1 MNILFAGSPHSAAK
15 VLDSLSNESNVSVKA
30 VITQP
35 DKRGKRGSKLIESAV
50 ANKARS
56 LNIKTFKPEH
66 LDNDNLKAELSSIE
80 VEFLIVVA
88 YGKIIPSWLL
98 NLPTV
103 SPINIH
109 FSILPK
115 YRGASPIQSAILNG
129 DTSTGIS
136 IIKINNKLDSGD
148 IYSVFEKN
156 IEDDDDKIS
165 LERKLTE
172 LCNAN
177 LFNILDKINS
187 NELNASPQD
196 HAKATYCNKVLK
208 QESEINFNDDSTN
221 IINKHRAY
229 IEWPGIYF
237 NYKNK
242 VIKIH
247 KIEKTNENSSDI
259 PGTVHKIDKTGLYIN
274 TYDKVV
280 EITYLQ
286 FQNKNI
292 ISSNDLYNSHKDF
305 FS

>member
-1 MNILFAGSPHSAAK
+1 M
-15 VLDSLSNESNVSVKA
+15 
-30 VITQP
+30 
-35 DKRGKRGSKLIESAV
+35 
-50 ANKARS
+50 
-56 LNIKTFKPEH
+56 
-66 LDNDNLKAELSSIE
+66 KAELSSIE
-80 VEFLIVVA
+80 VDFLIVVA

-196 HAKATYCNKVLK
+196 HSKATYCNKVLK
-208 QESEINFNDDSTN
+208 QESEINFNDGSTN
-221 IINKHRAY
+221 IINKYRAY

-274 TYDKVV
+274 TNDKVV
-280 EITYLQ
+280 VITYLQ

-292 ISSNDLYNSHKDF
+292 ISSNDLYNAYKDF

>member
-1 MNILFAGSPHSAAK
+1 MNILFAGSPRSAAK
-15 VLDSLSNESNVSVKA
+15 VLDSLSNESNINIKA

-172 LCNAN
+172 LCKIN
-177 LFNILDKINS
+177 LFNILDKIKS
-187 NELNASPQD
+187 NELKPVPQD
-196 HAKATYCNKVLK
+196 HSKATYCNKVLK

-221 IINKHRAY
+221 IINKYRAY

-237 NYKNK
+237 NHKNK

-259 PGTVHKIDKTGLYIN
+259 PGTIHKIDKTGLFIN
-274 TYDKVV
+274 TADKVV
-280 EITYLQ
+280 VITYLQ

-305 FS
+305 FT

>member
-15 VLDSLSNESNVSVKA
+15 VLDSLSNESNINIKA

-56 LNIKTFKPEH
+56 LNIKTFKPEY

-115 YRGASPIQSAILNG
+115 YRWASPIQSAILNG

-136 IIKINNKLDSGD
+136 IIKINNKLDSGCLL
-148 IYSVFEKN
+148 Y
-156 IEDDDDKIS
+156 
-165 LERKLTE
+165 T
-172 LCNAN
+172 
-177 LFNILDKINS
+177 
-187 NELNASPQD
+187 SPSPRD
-196 HAKATYCNKVLK
+196 GLL
-208 QESEINFNDDSTN
+208 S
-221 IINKHRAY
+221 RM
-229 IEWPGIYF
+229 P
-237 NYKNK
+237 
-242 VIKIH
+242 
-247 KIEKTNENSSDI
+247 SSA
-259 PGTVHKIDKTGLYIN
+259 
-274 TYDKVV
+274 
-280 EITYLQ
+280 
-286 FQNKNI
+286 
-292 ISSNDLYNSHKDF
+292 
-305 FS
+305 

>member
-1 MNILFAGSPHSAAK
+1 MY
-15 VLDSLSNESNVSVKA
+15 
-30 VITQP
+30 
-35 DKRGKRGSKLIESAV
+35 KRQIESAV

-66 LDNDNLKAELSSIE
+66 LDDDNFKAELSSIE

-136 IIKINNKLDSGD
+136 IIKINDELDSGD
-148 IYSVFEKN
+148 IYSIFEQD
-156 IEDDDDKIS
+156 IEEDDDKIS
-165 LERKLTE
+165 LEKKLTE

-187 NELNASPQD
+187 NELDASSQNLSLI
-196 HAKATYCNKVLK
+196 HI
-208 QESEINFNDDSTN
+208 SEPT
-221 IINKHRAY
+221 RRM
-229 IEWPGIYF
+229 
-237 NYKNK
+237 
-242 VIKIH
+242 
-247 KIEKTNENSSDI
+247 
-259 PGTVHKIDKTGLYIN
+259 
-274 TYDKVV
+274 
-280 EITYLQ
+280 
-286 FQNKNI
+286 
-292 ISSNDLYNSHKDF
+292 
-305 FS
+305 